1 MLSGFGLAVP
11 VAAVFALLWSLLVL
25 AELAGVLLA
34 AALFVSAGALLAA
47 AAAELF
53 EAADWSDIVDVEFV
67 ATGVSA
73 VVLAAG
79 APALLDVLLWHLSE
93 IIFTSVTCS
102 ICCAPVLLV
111 SLAGVPLV
119 PAFPAGAPEAL
130 AELDVPVISTVCP
143 TCACNCAS
151 VPESWML
158 RPD

>member
-1 MLSGFGLAVP
+1 MP

-25 AELAGVLLA
+25 AELAGALLA
-34 AALFVSAGALLAA
+34 AALLASAGVLLAA

-53 EAADWSDIVDVEFV
+53 DAADWSDIVDVEFV
-67 ATGVSA
+67 AAGAAA
-73 VVLAAG
+73 VVVSDG

-102 ICCAPVLLV
+102 ICCAPALLA

-119 PAFPAGAPEAL
+119 PAPEAL

-143 TCACNCAS
+143 TCGCNCAS